1 MFKNGDNDAALLE
14 QRPSVLKTT
23 ASYIIATEFCE
34 RLAYYGFAG
43 SLVLF
48 FETQLNMSNEESVNA
63 FYLWNGAVYVTPL
76 LGGYIADTYLGRYNT
91 ILIFAVIY
99 LAGLALFL
107 FGSIPGGV
115 NSVVVFMGMY
125 VVALG
130 AGGIYILFFF
140 PRDQL
145 IISSILFRHQT

>member
-1 MFKNGDNDAALLE
+1 MFKTESTEVSAPLVG
-14 QRPSVLKTT
+14 QRTSVLKTT

-48 FETQLNMSNEESVNA
+48 FETKLDMSNEESVNA

-76 LGGYIADTYLGRYNT
+76 LGGYIADTFLGRYKT
-91 ILIFAVIY
+91 ILIFAVVY
-99 LAGLALFL
+99 LFGLAIFL
-107 FGSIPGGV
+107 FGSIPGAISSG
-115 NSVVVFMGMY
+115 VVFTGMY

-130 AGGIYILFFF
+130 AGGMLFC
-140 PRDQL
+140 L
-145 IISSILFRHQT
+145 